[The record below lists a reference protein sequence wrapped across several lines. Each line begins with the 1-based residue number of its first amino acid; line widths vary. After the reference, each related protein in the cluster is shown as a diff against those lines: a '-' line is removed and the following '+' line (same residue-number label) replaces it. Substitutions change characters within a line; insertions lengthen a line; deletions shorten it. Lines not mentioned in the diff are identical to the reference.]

1 MLKKSMLTRLINPKK
16 EKNFTLSIILAFF
29 PLAFIAGN
37 TLINLNLVIFLIVAF
52 YFYKTAIFKLDYD
65 NLDKL
70 LILFFFFLLL
80 SGVISDVNLNLNVSG
95 IFSDINS
102 FYDTKGISVFSG
114 AFYTTSKSILF
125 LRFLLFFIVIRFL
138 IKSNNINFIYFFVSS
153 FFLTLFVSLD
163 IFYQFI
169 FGKDIF
175 GYVSLGRKLSGPF
188 NDEAIAGGYL
198 QRFSI
203 FSFFTIFFFK
213 NNICLRNYTIIN
225 FCILIVILPAIIL
238 AGNRMPLIMFLFSI
252 FLILILLKD
261 FRKQLLPLCIIIGIV
276 FSIIL
281 NFSQTANKNFENFQ
295 GQIKSMTTFVF
306 SKQKNLNNAP
316 GYIKEFST
324 FYHTWLMNKY
334 LGGGIKM
341 FRYNCH
347 KRPNIEKDFSIR
359 KNANQKKRMK
369 CNMHPHNYYLEIL
382 TETGIIGFAILSIIF
397 FFLIYKILFKFNL
410 YNSALNKNFQFAPF
424 LILLMI
430 EIFPIKSTGS
440 FFTTGNATYFF
451 LILSISMGILRK
463 YNLIENKP

>member
-1 MLKKSMLTRLINPKK
+1 MLKKSMLSRLFIPKK
-16 EKNFTLSIILAFF
+16 EENFTLSIILAFF
-29 PLAFIAGN
+29 PLTFIAGN
-37 TLINLNLVIFLIVAF
+37 TLINLNLVVFIILAL

-65 NLDKL
+65 NLDKFL
-70 LILFFFFLLL
+70 FLFFFSLLL
-80 SGVISDVNLNLNVSG
+80 SGIISDINLNLNVSG
-95 IFSDINS
+95 IFSDINN
-102 FYDTKGISVFSG
+102 FYDTMEISIFSG
-114 AFYTTSKSILF
+114 AIYTTSKSILF
-125 LRFLLFFIVIRFL
+125 LRFLLFFIIIRFL
-138 IKSNNINFIYFFVSS
+138 IKNNYINFIYFFVSS
-153 FFLTLFVSLD
+153 FFFTLFVSFD

-203 FSFFTIFFFK
+203 FSFFIILFFK
-213 NNICLRNYTIIN
+213 KNISLRKYAFIN

-238 AGNRMPLIMFLFSI
+238 AGNRMPLILFLLSI
-252 FLILILLKD
+252 FFMLILLKD

-281 NFSQTANKNFENFQ
+281 NLSQTASKNFENFQ

-306 SKQKNLNNAP
+306 SEKKDLNNAP

-324 FYHTWLMNKY
+324 FYQTWLMNKY
-334 LGGGIKM
+334 LGGGIKK
-341 FRYNCH
+341 FRYYCH
-347 KRPNIEKDFSIR
+347 KRPNVNEDFSIR
-359 KNANQKKRMK
+359 KNANQQKRMK

-382 TETGIIGFAILSIIF
+382 TETGIVGFVILSIIF
-397 FFLIYKILFKFNL
+397 SFLIYKILFKFNL
-410 YNSALNKNFQFAPF
+410 YNSDLNKNFQFAPF
-424 LILLMI
+424 LILFMI

-451 LILSISMGILRK
+451 LILAISMGILK
-463 YNLIENKP
+463 KDNLIENKP